1 MRVERK
7 RQVKRTKS
15 QWQAIIK
22 KFEQSDLTIKDFCIR
37 ESLVLSTFKRW
48 QQNLSDKLPAQFV
61 DLSPR
66 STPVPPTGWELEI
79 KLPNG
84 VHLQFRG

>member
-7 RQVKRTKS
+7 RQIKRTES
-15 QWQAIIK
+15 EWQAIIK
-22 KFEQSDLTIKDFCIR
+22 KFEKSGLTIKDFCVS
-37 ESLVLSTFKRW
+37 EGLVLSTFKRW

-61 DLSPR
+61 DLSP
-66 STPVPPTGWELEI
+66 TPAPATAWELEI